1 MEQGREKIENLLLI
15 PKDQELKILREMEG
29 EHGQGGDFTISM
41 EHESIDNENVE
52 VCIMCLSPH
61 PQVYLNF
68 LN

>member
-15 PKDQELKILREMEG
+15 PKDQELKILQEMEG

-52 VCIMCLSPH
+52 VCA
-61 PQVYLNF
+61 
-68 LN
+68 